1 MPKTQSWPLTSDART
16 HLAEEIARMRED
28 LTFLTGQGL
37 EEGIVRLPVALTSR
51 RLEIFDEFL
60 ARSEIVDR
68 IRCVAVGRR
77 VTLRAEGSPAM
88 TYEIV
93 LPGDGNAGTRCV
105 SADSGLGGAVL
116 GAQVGDVVEVNASGT
131 RSSVT
136 VIAIE

>member
-1 MPKTQSWPLTSDART
+1 
-16 HLAEEIARMRED
+16 
-28 LTFLTGQGL
+28 
-37 EEGIVRLPVALTSR
+37 
-51 RLEIFDEFL
+51 
-60 ARSEIVDR
+60 
-68 IRCVAVGRR
+68 
-77 VTLRAEGSPAM
+77 M